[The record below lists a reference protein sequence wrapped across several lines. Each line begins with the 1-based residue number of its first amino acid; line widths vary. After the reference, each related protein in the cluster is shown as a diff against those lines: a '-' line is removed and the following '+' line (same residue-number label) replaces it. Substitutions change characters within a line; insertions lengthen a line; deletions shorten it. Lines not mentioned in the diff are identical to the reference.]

1 MLDRLICPAAM
12 ATDNVTLVSAND
24 GLNRMI
30 DCADDQSI
38 FDAYA

>member
-1 MLDRLICPAAM
+1 M